1 MNPQADNDPD
11 ALKRSLNQ
19 APQARPLNI
28 PARPSGMHDIDDSA
42 FEPVD
47 EPRPQI
53 VRPTPI
59 PQQREPIQPSPV
71 TMPAAPAPQFE
82 PAPQPA
88 PAPAPQPVAAP
99 QPAPRI
105 EPPTPEPMVP
115 PAPIAP
121 PAPVQP
127 LQPVQPVPQ
136 APPAPVAPVAP
147 VPVPQQPVLPQPQ
160 PAAPVQPPKLPPMP
174 VTPVEH
180 APNAQQTAF
189 NPGPAPAHIPQ
200 SPQLPGPAATP
211 AAGTPSVSYQPP
223 TPHLDKALIERIDET
238 PQQNSKDIES
248 LIDHNHR
255 LHRLKSFASFLA
267 FCAGVVVAAFLI
279 NQFVFQSYY
288 VDGTSMTPTL
298 QNDDRLIIDKVE
310 KSFAGL
316 QGKPYIPSRGQVV
329 VLDSSI
335 VGFNGR
341 EEQLIKRVIGLPGD
355 TITIRDGTVTIKNK
369 DNPDGFNAD
378 RQLGLMLS
386 ETYVESPQEWTIEEN
401 QLFVMG
407 DNRAQNG
414 SYDSRAFGPVESE
427 KIVGRLWARIMPFE
441 KAQVY

>member
-1 MNPQADNDPD
+1 MNPQADNDPE
-11 ALKRSLNQ
+11 ALKRSLSQ
-19 APQARPLNI
+19 APQVRPLNV

-42 FEPVD
+42 FEPID
-47 EPRPQI
+47 EPQPQI
-53 VRPTPI
+53 VRPTPV
-59 PQQREPIQPSPV
+59 PPQREPVQPSPV
-71 TMPAAPAPQFE
+71 ILPATPARQFEPTPQPVAPPQPVQAAPAPQPVI

-88 PAPAPQPVAAP
+88 PVVPAAPAA
-99 QPAPRI
+99 
-105 EPPTPEPMVP
+105 
-115 PAPIAP
+115 
-121 PAPVQP
+121 P
-127 LQPVQPVPQ
+127 LQPVQPI
-136 APPAPVAPVAP
+136 PAPTPIPA
-147 VPVPQQPVLPQPQ
+147 PQPQ
-160 PAAPVQPPKLPPMP
+160 PAFAQPVLPPQPPKLPPMP

-180 APNAQQTAF
+180 APIAQPTAF
-189 NPGPAPAHIPQ
+189 NPGPAPAHIPA

-211 AAGTPSVSYQPP
+211 AANTPSVSYQPEP
-223 TPHLDKALIERIDET
+223 PHLDKSLIERIDET

-248 LIDHNHR
+248 LIEHNHR
-255 LHRLKSFASFLA
+255 LQRLKGFASFLA

-316 QGKPYIPSRGQVV
+316 QGKPYIPNRGQVV

-355 TITIRDGTVTIKNK
+355 TVIIRDGVVTIKNK
-369 DNPDGFNAD
+369 ENPDGFDAD
-378 RQLGLMLS
+378 KQLGLTLQP
-386 ETYVESPQEWTIEEN
+386 TYVESPQEWVIEEN
-401 QLFVMG
+401 QVFVMG

-414 SYDSRAFGPVESE
+414 SYDSRAFGPVESQ

>member
-19 APQARPLNI
+19 APQGRPLNI

-47 EPRPQI
+47 TPQPQI
-53 VRPTPI
+53 VRPTPV
-59 PQQREPIQPSPV
+59 PPQREPVQPSPV
-71 TMPAAPAPQFE
+71 ILPAAPAPQFE
-82 PAPQPA
+82 EPTPAPVPAPAPVNNTAAPIAPQPAPVVAAPVAPAPRVQPVAPSVPVAPVQAPVLPAPAPA
-88 PAPAPQPVAAP
+88 PAPAPQPPVAT
-99 QPAPRI
+99 Q
-105 EPPTPEPMVP
+105 
-115 PAPIAP
+115 PIAP
-121 PAPVQP
+121 AQ
-127 LQPVQPVPQ
+127 
-136 APPAPVAPVAP
+136 PPA
-147 VPVPQQPVLPQPQ
+147 
-160 PAAPVQPPKLPPMP
+160 LPPMP
-174 VTPVEH
+174 VTPIEH
-180 APNAQQTAF
+180 APTTQSATF

-200 SPQLPGPAATP
+200 SPQLPGPTATP

-223 TPHLDKALIERIDET
+223 TPHLDKTLIERIDET

-248 LIDHNHR
+248 LIEHNHR

-316 QGKPYIPSRGQVV
+316 QGKPYIPNRGQVV

-355 TITIRDGTVTIKNK
+355 TVIVRDGTVTIKNK

-378 RQLGLMLS
+378 RQLGLTLA
-386 ETYVESPQEWTIEEN
+386 ETYVESPQEWTIEDG
-401 QLFVMG
+401 QVFVMG

-414 SYDSRAFGPVESE
+414 SYDSRAFGPVESQ